1 VDLKGVTLVYGRPGT
16 GKTTLAAHIAAE
28 RLRRGEKVLWVSFYE
43 DRDLLL
49 KNAAALGY
57 DLNKAHIWDAVL
69 AKAEDVFN
77 YIIAL
82 TTEEGP
88 SLLVLDSIS
97 QLQGLDVRG
106 HLTNVMYR
114 ALRPTG
120 VDVLLTAEE
129 EEANPLSY
137 IADNI
142 VHLVRKVSERGV
154 ATRYMDFEK
163 MRGRPAGFVK
173 AFEIIEGIG
182 LVLLDELK
190 PARRGAG
197 RPLATDTCMDRLLG
211 PLEPGSVTV
220 FIAPASATYLK
231 FLAMLAAN
239 MSKRGARVLFAARSV
254 DPLRFSAYVERLG
267 GKVVAKGVE
276 VRPERYWWLTYGL
289 HKALEEVQPDVVI
302 TDWLDVEF
310 ALLGRDLALETFR
323 RNSSLLREAGI
334 PLIVSAVEDRGL
346 SVYAD
351 NAVMFTEEGGALYA
365 RPLKVSS
372 FEATADRCKAE
383 PP

>member
-1 VDLKGVTLVYGRPGT
+1 MDLKGVTLVYGRPGT

-129 EEANPLSY
+129 EANPLSY

-190 PARRGAG
+190 PARRGPAG
-197 RPLATDTCMDRLLG
+197 RWPPT
-211 PLEPGSVTV
+211 
-220 FIAPASATYLK
+220 
-231 FLAMLAAN
+231 
-239 MSKRGARVLFAARSV
+239 RVWTGYWGRWSPARS
-254 DPLRFSAYVERLG
+254 P
-267 GKVVAKGVE
+267 
-276 VRPERYWWLTYGL
+276 
-289 HKALEEVQPDVVI
+289 
-302 TDWLDVEF
+302 
-310 ALLGRDLALETFR
+310 
-323 RNSSLLREAGI
+323 SS
-334 PLIVSAVEDRGL
+334 
-346 SVYAD
+346 
-351 NAVMFTEEGGALYA
+351 
-365 RPLKVSS
+365 
-372 FEATADRCKAE
+372 
-383 PP
+383 

>member
-1 VDLKGVTLVYGRPGT
+1 MDLKGITLVYGRPGT
-16 GKTTLAAHIAAE
+16 GKTTFAAHIAAE

-43 DRDLLL
+43 DRDTLV
-49 KNAAALGY
+49 KDAAALGY
-57 DLNKAHIWDAVL
+57 DLSKAHIWDAVL

-77 YIIAL
+77 YVVAL
-82 TTEEGP
+82 ATEEGP

-114 ALRPTG
+114 ALKPTG
-120 VDVLLTAEE
+120 VDILLTAEE
-129 EEANPLSY
+129 EGADPLSY

-142 VHLVRKVSERGV
+142 IHLVRRVSERGIP
-154 ATRYMDFEK
+154 TRYMDFEK

-173 AFEIIEGIG
+173 AFEIVEGVG

-190 PARRGAG
+190 PARRRAG
-197 RPLATDTCMDRLLG
+197 QPLATDTCVDTLLG

-220 FIAPASATYLK
+220 FVAPATASYLK
-231 FLAMLAAN
+231 FLARTAAN
-239 MSKRGARVLFAARSV
+239 ISKRGATVLFAARGV
-254 DPLRFSAYVERLG
+254 DPLRFHAYVERLG
-267 GKVVAKGVE
+267 GKVVARRVE
-276 VRPERYWWLTYGL
+276 VRPDKYWWLTYGL
-289 HKALEEVQPDVVI
+289 YKAIEEVRPDVLI

-310 ALLGRDLALETFR
+310 ALLGQDLALETFR
-323 RNSSLLREAGI
+323 RNSALLRDAGI
-334 PLIVSAVEDRGL
+334 PLIVSVSEERGL
-346 SVYAD
+346 SAYAD
-351 NAVMFTEEGGALYA
+351 NAAVFYEEGGALYA

-372 FEATADRCKAE
+372 FEASADRCRAE